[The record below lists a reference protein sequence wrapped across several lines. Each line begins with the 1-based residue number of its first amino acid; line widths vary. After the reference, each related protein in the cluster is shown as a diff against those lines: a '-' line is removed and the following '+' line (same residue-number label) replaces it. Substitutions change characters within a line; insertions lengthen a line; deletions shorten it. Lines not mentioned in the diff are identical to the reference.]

1 MRKPHNRRA
10 IELEKIVE
18 VKMAPLKILRVDA
31 IVFTKREQ
39 VQVRISLLNQGKDI
53 LSIFHTVMT
62 C

>member
-1 MRKPHNRRA
+1 M